1 MFKVLIVLFNLEFRL
16 YVERGFARIYG
27 SVFCVVCDFVFGL
40 RVVDCGFYFL
50 LLLWSF
56 LFWLLISTIPMKK
69 KVFVFVNGYFIFYF
83 WFWSVV
89 WLEEI
94 LVFVSGM
101 AEMCV
106 LSFGL

>member
-1 MFKVLIVLFNLEFRL
+1 ME
-16 YVERGFARIYG
+16 
-27 SVFCVVCDFVFGL
+27 
-40 RVVDCGFYFL
+40 
-50 LLLWSF
+50 
-56 LFWLLISTIPMKK
+56 K

-101 AEMCV
+101 VEMCI
-106 LSFGL
+106 LSFGV

>member
-1 MFKVLIVLFNLEFRL
+1 M
-16 YVERGFARIYG
+16 
-27 SVFCVVCDFVFGL
+27 FGL
-40 RVVDCGFYFL
+40 RVVGCGFYFF

-56 LFWLLISTIPMKK
+56 LFWFLISTISMEK
-69 KVFVFVNGYFIFYF
+69 KVVVFVNGYFIFYF

-101 AEMCV
+101 VEMCV